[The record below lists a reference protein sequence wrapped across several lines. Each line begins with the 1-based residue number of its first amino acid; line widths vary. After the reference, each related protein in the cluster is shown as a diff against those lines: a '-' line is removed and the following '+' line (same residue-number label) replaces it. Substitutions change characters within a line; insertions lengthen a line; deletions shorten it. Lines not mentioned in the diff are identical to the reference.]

1 MGMNHLFEACTGNL
15 QSVREALRGGAE
27 RIELCAALPLGG
39 LTPSLGMVRA
49 VREMAPRPALCVAPF
64 SLMATLISLPWRG

>member
-1 MGMNHLFEACTGNL
+1 MNHLFEACTGNL
-15 QSVREALRGGAE
+15 QSVREALKGGAE

-49 VREMAPRPALCVAPF
+49 VREMAPRLTVHLLVRPREGDFCVF
-64 SLMATLISLPWRG
+64 GG

>member
-49 VREMAPRPALCVAPF
+49 VREMAPRLTAPIGKTTRRRLRVF
-64 SLMATLISLPWRG
+64 GG